1 MTLPTE
7 HIRVYRRKE
16 VIRPVFLGA
25 DVSLSKTLIATFGNH
40 VGRKR
45 EALAEALS
53 DCEQL
58 GYSYRL
64 VRGLSSVLEGRC
76 SFESHAVIP
85 PIEARAMVFKEAVGM
100 VVATERDRAAVLASV
115 ARELGVTV
123 EQLDA
128 SLYGD
133 LEDEQFLAEFSE
145 PEAEELNRYYNYAN
159 TVALLSYSRSIYAET
174 DELDEYLGRLA
185 ERIGETRMED
195 RGRGASIY
203 IKLKPTRRLSQRG
216 ARIDEFAARLLD
228 SGSWSIKASLVYPT
242 RRKDPA
248 VMELSSDQH
257 GDLLKKDPYREEL
270 IIEIPSKEPRK
281 PTHGEV
287 IVVERLAQRLG
298 VTERQLLK
306 EIREEG
312 HEYRDLGGVLVMPSK
327 LEEISGA
334 LGGVETLGE
343 AKRALRG
350 IGVRSFLP
358 VLEALGYQV
367 EPGRPR
373 DESRVYR
380 L

>member
-1 MTLPTE
+1 LTLPTE
-7 HIRVYRRKE
+7 HIRVYRRKS
-16 VIRPVFLGA
+16 VIRPVFLGE
-25 DVSLSKTLIATFGNH
+25 DVSLSKTLIATIGSH
-40 VGRKR
+40 VGENRG
-45 EALAEALS
+45 ALAEALS

-58 GYSYRL
+58 GYNYRL

-76 SFESHAVIP
+76 LFESQAVIP
-85 PIEARAMVFKEAVGM
+85 PIEARAMVFREAAGR
-100 VVATERDRAAVLASV
+100 VVATEKERVAVLASV
-115 ARELGVTV
+115 AKRLGVTV

-133 LEDEQFLAEFSE
+133 LEDEQVLAEFSE
-145 PEAEELNRYYNYAN
+145 PEPAELNRYYNYAN

-174 DELDEYLGRLA
+174 TERDEYLSRLA
-185 ERIGETRMED
+185 ERIGETRIEG
-195 RGRGASIY
+195 RGRGASTY

-216 ARIDEFAARLLD
+216 ARIDDFAARLLEA
-228 SGSWSIKASLVYPT
+228 GSWSLKASIVYPT

-248 VMELSSDQH
+248 VMDLSSDQH
-257 GDLLKKDPYREEL
+257 GELLKKDPHREEL

-287 IVVERLAQRLG
+287 IVVERLAHRLG
-298 VTERQLLK
+298 VTEKQLLK

-312 HEYRDLGGVLVMPSK
+312 HEYRDLGGVLVTPRK

-343 AKRALRG
+343 AKEVLRG
-350 IGVRSFLP
+350 EGVRSVIP

-373 DESRVYR
+373 DGSRVYR

>member
-1 MTLPTE
+1 VTLPPE
-7 HIRVYRRKE
+7 HIRVYRRKG
-16 VIRPVFLGA
+16 VIRPVFLGEDA
-25 DVSLSKTLIATFGNH
+25 SLSKTLIATHGSH
-40 VGRKR
+40 VGEKR

-58 GYSYRL
+58 GYNYRL

-76 SFESHAVIP
+76 LFESPAVIP
-85 PIEARAMVFKEAVGM
+85 PIEARAMVFREAAGT
-100 VVATERDRAAVLASV
+100 VVATERERVAVLAPV
-115 ARELGVTV
+115 AKRLGVTV
-123 EQLDA
+123 DELDV

-133 LEDEQFLAEFSE
+133 LEDEQVLAEFSE
-145 PEAEELNRYYNYAN
+145 PEPAELNRYYNYAN
-159 TVALLSYSRSIYAET
+159 TVALLAYSRSIYAET
-174 DELDEYLGRLA
+174 DERDEYLGRLA
-185 ERIGETRMED
+185 ERIGETRIEG

-203 IKLKPTRRLSQRG
+203 IKLKPTRRLSQRA
-216 ARIDEFAARLLD
+216 ARIDEFAARLLEA
-228 SGSWSIKASLVYPT
+228 GSWSIKASIVYPNK
-242 RRKDPA
+242 RRNPE

-257 GDLLKKDPYREEL
+257 GGLLMKDPYREEL
-270 IIEIPSKEPRK
+270 IIEIPSREPRK

-287 IVVERLAQRLG
+287 IVVERLAHRLG

-306 EIREEG
+306 EIKEEG
-312 HEYRDLGGVLVMPSK
+312 HEYRDLGGVLVTPSK
-327 LEEISGA
+327 LEEIRGV

-343 AKRALRG
+343 AKEALHG
-350 IGVRSFLP
+350 LGVRIVMP

>member
-1 MTLPTE
+1 MLPSE
-7 HIRVYRRKE
+7 HIRVYRRKG
-16 VIRPVFLGA
+16 VIRPVFLTE
-25 DVSLSKTLIATFGNH
+25 DVSLSKTLIATYGSH
-40 VGRKR
+40 VGEKR
-45 EALAEALS
+45 GALAEALS

-58 GYSYRL
+58 GYNYRL

-76 SFESHAVIP
+76 LFESQAVVP
-85 PIEARAMVFKEAVGM
+85 PIEARAMVFREAAGR
-100 VVATERDRAAVLASV
+100 VVATERERLAILASV
-115 ARELGVTV
+115 AKRLGVTV

-133 LEDEQFLAEFSE
+133 LEDEQVLAEFSE
-145 PEAEELNRYYNYAN
+145 PEPAELNRYYNYAN
-159 TVALLSYSRSIYAET
+159 MMALLAYSRSIYAET
-174 DELDEYLGRLA
+174 DERDEYLGRLA
-185 ERIGETRMED
+185 ERIGETRIEG

-203 IKLKPTRRLSQRG
+203 VKLRSTRRVSQRG
-216 ARIDEFAARLLD
+216 ARIDEFAARLLEA
-228 SGSWSIKASLVYPT
+228 GSWSIKASIVYPS

-248 VMELSSDQH
+248 VMELNSDQH
-257 GDLLKKDPYREEL
+257 GDLLKKDPHREEL
-270 IIEIPSKEPRK
+270 IIEIPSKKPRG

-287 IVVERLAQRLG
+287 IVVERLAHRLG
-298 VTERQLLK
+298 VTERQLLR

-312 HEYRDLGGVLVMPSK
+312 HEYRDLGGVLVTPRK
-327 LEEISGA
+327 LDEISGA

-343 AKRALRG
+343 ARRILRG
-350 IGVRSFLP
+350 EGVRSVIL

>member
-1 MTLPTE
+1 LTLPTE
-7 HIRVYRRKE
+7 HIKIYRRKE
-16 VIRPVFLGA
+16 VIRPVFLGE
-25 DVSLSKTLIATFGNH
+25 DISLSKTLIATIGSH
-40 VGRKR
+40 VGENRG
-45 EALAEALS
+45 AIAEALS

-58 GYSYRL
+58 GYNYRL
-64 VRGLSSVLEGRC
+64 VRGLSSILERRC
-76 SFESHAVIP
+76 LFESQAVIP
-85 PIEARAMVFKEAVGM
+85 PIEARAMVFREAAGRVVTTEKERV
-100 VVATERDRAAVLASV
+100 AVLASV
-115 ARELGVTV
+115 AKRLGVTV

-133 LEDEQFLAEFSE
+133 LEDEQVLVEFSE
-145 PEAEELNRYYNYAN
+145 PEPAELNRYYNYAN

-174 DELDEYLGRLA
+174 DERDEYLGQLA
-185 ERIGETRMED
+185 ERIGETRIEG

-216 ARIDEFAARLLD
+216 ARIDEFAARLLEAR
-228 SGSWSIKASLVYPT
+228 SWSLKASIVYPT

-248 VMELSSDQH
+248 VMDLSNDQH

-270 IIEIPSKEPRK
+270 IIEIPSRMPKK

-287 IVVERLAQRLG
+287 IVVERLAHRLG
-298 VTERQLLK
+298 VTEKQLLK

-312 HEYRDLGGVLVMPSK
+312 HEYRDLGGVLVTPSK

-343 AKRALRG
+343 AKEVLRG
-350 IGVRSFLP
+350 EGVRSVIP

>member
-1 MTLPTE
+1 VTLPTE

-16 VIRPVFLGA
+16 IIRPVFLGA

-76 SFESHAVIP
+76 SFESQAVIP
-85 PIEARAMVFKEAVGM
+85 PIEARAMVFREAAGM

-145 PEAEELNRYYNYAN
+145 PEPEELNRYYNYAN

-203 IKLKPTRRLSQRG
+203 IKLKPTRRLSQRR

-228 SGSWSIKASLVYPT
+228 SGSWSIKASLVYPS

-248 VMELSSDQH
+248 MMELNSDQH

-270 IIEIPSKEPRK
+270 IIEIPSREPRK

-312 HEYRDLGGVLVMPSK
+312 HEYRDLGGVLVTPSK